1 MLKSYQFITHYKAD
15 SHSCKT
21 VMPCSQ
27 TVPSMPWYCWLAGR
41 SSGLQNISFQQWGSS
56 LTWSDLLENSP
67 VKQKTKVETVV
78 VAIVTQRQIKVVRG
92 WVEQDLW
99 FERTVIML
107 KFCNCLNLIGMLH
120 VLQFVGYHRTIKA
133 VVSSTQVS
141 IPTLLRHLLQL
152 VHVRTLTSHHAA
164 FDRHLKQPVGAP
176 KELCNYRPLLSRFAF
191 ELVSKEYV
199 KGSARVDA
207 DNQADDEQEDFV
219 EPCQCWFACTY
230 NLPCRHYFTHCLR
243 NHQSVFNPNF
253 VDPRWAP
260 LPTQRLTV
268 LQSAAGSIQ
277 QLTVPQTF
285 NTQQQRYRLAAS
297 VCTSNYC
304 SHSCGSPGL
313 RVRTSASMA
322 EQNWERRTPRHMETR
337 QSSRARDQCQSGS
350 TGTSNY
356 GLILLWALVI
366 WIKLI
371 ISI

>member
-1 MLKSYQFITHYKAD
+1 
-15 SHSCKT
+15 
-21 VMPCSQ
+21 
-27 TVPSMPWYCWLAGR
+27 
-41 SSGLQNISFQQWGSS
+41 
-56 LTWSDLLENSP
+56 
-67 VKQKTKVETVV
+67 
-78 VAIVTQRQIKVVRG
+78 
-92 WVEQDLW
+92 
-99 FERTVIML
+99 ML
-107 KFCNCLNLIGMLH
+107 KFCNCLNLIGMLY
-120 VLQFVGYHRTIKA
+120 VLQFLRYHRTIKA

-164 FDRHLKQPVGAP
+164 FDRHLKQPVSAP

-297 VCTSNYC
+297 VCTSIAAILAEVPASEFGQALAWLNRIENDARQ
-304 SHSCGSPGL
+304 GTWRPDSPAEP
-313 RVRTSASMA
+313 VTSV
-322 EQNWERRTPRHMETR
+322 NLDR
-337 QSSRARDQCQSGS
+337 QEPA
-350 TGTSNY
+350 TM
-356 GLILLWALVI
+356 V
-366 WIKLI
+366 
-371 ISI
+371 